1 PRFPPRKARNSPRL
15 INFLINQLG
24 RFQPIKLNYPSKTRF
39 DEKEVWEILTITSL
53 QKTSISRKTREF
65 RERKNKYPS
74 GETILRWLK
83 KSSTTELNQNQEI
96 CFLKFLNAL
105 PAHFQQVR
113 KKGMI
118 LAIDFHKDPNYAKQD
133 SEYIFKSVP
142 KASTN
147 KFYRYLTVLWVN
159 APQPIT
165 LAVRMVKSGTPIHSL
180 ALAILEPILA
190 QEKVSCV
197 LADGRFYNRRLVK
210 FLVEKSIFF
219 VIRACLRSKKVEIAG
234 KWQDYLKQPNQGVII
249 DWDIKRSRERAFCP
263 MKMLLWKEKGSIIE
277 LIFPKTSN
285 LSPEEVRSL
294 YRKRFAIETYYR
306 MMHRFQAF
314 SCSRNPSIRFI
325 LVLLAF
331 WLCNFWAYFRAVL
344 QLLKPVSRS
353 CKADKIYTANDFC
366 EFILSSWISL
376 NKTSSKSSFR
386 R

>member
-1 PRFPPRKARNSPRL
+1 
-15 INFLINQLG
+15 
-24 RFQPIKLNYPSKTRF
+24 
-39 DEKEVWEILTITSL
+39 
-53 QKTSISRKTREF
+53 
-65 RERKNKYPS
+65 
-74 GETILRWLK
+74 
-83 KSSTTELNQNQEI
+83 
-96 CFLKFLNAL
+96 
-105 PAHFQQVR
+105 
-113 KKGMI
+113 
-118 LAIDFHKDPNYAKQD
+118 
-133 SEYIFKSVP
+133 
-142 KASTN
+142 
-147 KFYRYLTVLWVN
+147 
-159 APQPIT
+159 
-165 LAVRMVKSGTPIHSL
+165 
-180 ALAILEPILA
+180 
-190 QEKVSCV
+190 
-197 LADGRFYNRRLVK
+197 
-210 FLVEKSIFF
+210 
-219 VIRACLRSKKVEIAG
+219 
-234 KWQDYLKQPNQGVII
+234 
-249 DWDIKRSRERAFCP
+249 